1 MAQQLVLDM
10 ATLQLDIADFHV
22 ATAAGITTEIW
33 AFMATVAV
41 KPLAT
46 LWAFEDVMESIR
58 MAFC

>member
-1 MAQQLVLDM
+1 MAQQLVLD
-10 ATLQLDIADFHV
+10 IANFHV
-22 ATAAGITTEIW
+22 ATAAGIATEFW
-33 AFMATVAV
+33 ALMAAVAV